1 MLTLVQKISSQ
12 YRVTLLVVTHSE
24 EVAHDC
30 EPMPFDARRRDLFV
44 YELMS
49 QFPEIRDALRHAT
62 LFQEFTDVELD
73 EFLALLDPKKVE
85 KGECVVRQDD
95 VGDSMYLLVKGSARV
110 VHHREGREVEL
121 AKLKAGDFF
130 GELALVDHG
139 PRSADVEATEPC
151 TLLQISQASISAL
164 AGVYPSA
171 AFKFLIAIGRILV
184 DRLRQ
189 SNRRYIDS
197 LLIQEE
203 GA

>member
-12 YRVTLLVVTHSE
+12 YRGTLLVVTHSE
-24 EVAHDC
+24 EVAHYC

-44 YELMS
+44 HELMS

-95 VGDSMYLLVKGSARV
+95 VGDSMFLLVKGSARV
-110 VHHREGREVEL
+110 VHHREGHNVEL
-121 AKLKAGDFF
+121 AQLKAGDFF

-139 PRSADVEATEPC
+139 PRSADVEATESC

-197 LLIQEE
+197 LLIQA
-203 GA
+203 GT